1 MFNLASMLTPQR
13 THCGAHDKSKKRIFE
28 TAATIIG
35 EDQPHLNPTD
45 IFAALNARERL
56 GSTAMGQGIAV
67 PHCRISNCSKTIGT
81 LITLDKPIN
90 FEAPDNEPVDI
101 IFVLLV
107 PEEAHED
114 HLNTLASLAR
124 LFSTEHYC
132 QSLRQAKSNQAL
144 YDAATAHDFKPNT
157 TLG

>member
-13 THCGAHDKSKKRIFE
+13 TRCSAHEKSKKRIFE
-28 TAATIIG
+28 AAAAIIG
-35 EDQPHLNPTD
+35 KDQPHLKLTD

-56 GSTAMGQGIAV
+56 GSTAMGQGLAV

-81 LITLDKPIN
+81 LITLDEAIG
-90 FEAPDNEPVDI
+90 FEAPDNESVDI

-107 PEEAHED
+107 PEEAHKN

-124 LFSTEHYC
+124 LFSTPNYC
-132 QSLRQAKSNQAL
+132 QSLREADSNQAL
-144 YDAATAHDFKPNT
+144 YEATTAHDT
-157 TLG
+157 DSGTASG